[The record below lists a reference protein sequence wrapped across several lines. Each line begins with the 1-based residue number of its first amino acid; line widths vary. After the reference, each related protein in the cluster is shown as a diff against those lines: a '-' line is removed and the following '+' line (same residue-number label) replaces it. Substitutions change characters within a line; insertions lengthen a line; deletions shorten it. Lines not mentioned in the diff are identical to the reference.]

1 MPSCAS
7 SRPGC
12 CPGCGAAGAP
22 VGARLVIVGHG
33 LVRRQLRGPL
43 EPGGAPQQLDIVL
56 RRYRCRRCDA
66 VLMVGPRGLVP
77 RRWYG
82 AGAMACA
89 IAAYARGA
97 TSSAARA
104 ATAPAAHTGASS
116 IERWI
121 TLGRWL
127 DAAERGDLFALRGL
141 ERMPR
146 RVVAE
151 QVTLALAA
159 RGGHVHGGDL
169 AHSAF
174 AGASLAA

>member
-1 MPSCAS
+1 M
-7 SRPGC
+7 
-12 CPGCGAAGAP
+12 
-22 VGARLVIVGHG
+22 IVGHG

-43 EPGGAPQQLDIVL
+43 EPGGSPQQIDVVL

-66 VLMVGPRGLVP
+66 VLMVGPRGIVP
-77 RRWYG
+77 GRWYG
-82 AGAMACA
+82 AGAMAGA

-97 TSSAARA
+97 TTSATRS
-104 ATAPAAHTGASS
+104 ATSPACHMGASS
-116 IERWI
+116 AERWI
-121 TLGRWL
+121 TLVRWL
-127 DAAERGDLFALRGL
+127 DAAERGALFAVRGL

-159 RGGHVHGGDL
+159 RAGRVHGDDL

-174 AGASLAA
+174 VGASLAA